1 MRWFKVWLSIIFI
14 SSIIYLLVSL
24 ATIAVT
30 RSFSYLSRTLIT
42 CSILV
47 VAPLSLIKDWPIST
61 SLLDKPYFSFT
72 SWMIRL
78 MTWWIETGASGVI
91 PSTSVYFYSGTYGI
105 WGVDTRTVSL
115 VKGVVICVCSGRA
128 SCSGYV

>member
-14 SSIIYLLVSL
+14 SSITYLLVSL

-30 RSFSYLSRTLIT
+30 RSFSYLSGTLIT

-47 VAPLSLIKDWPIST
+47 VATLSLIKDWPIST

-78 MTWWIETGASGVI
+78 MTWWIETGASGVM

-105 WGVDTRTVSL
+105 WGVDTGTVSL
-115 VKGVVICVCSGRA
+115 VEGVVICVCSGRA
-128 SCSGYV
+128 GCSGYV